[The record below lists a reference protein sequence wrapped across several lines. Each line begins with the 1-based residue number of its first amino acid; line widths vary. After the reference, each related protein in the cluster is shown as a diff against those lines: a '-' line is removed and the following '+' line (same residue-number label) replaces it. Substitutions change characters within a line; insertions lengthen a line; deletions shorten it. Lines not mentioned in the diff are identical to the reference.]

1 MKFSNLLLALLCST
15 LLATTCY
22 GHAGDSSLLNSADL
36 AKASSLQI
44 KVEPEFWWAG
54 MHNPQLQLMI
64 YADGVSLDSVNIQGQ
79 GIELSSTSTTDNPDY
94 IFINLDIG
102 HAKAQ
107 TFTVKFTSQMNR
119 EREFSYQLKPRS
131 QDSAKRRG
139 FSNKDVI
146 YLITPDRFVNGDSGN
161 DNHNSMLERVE
172 RSNKDGRHG
181 GDIKGI
187 IESLDYLSSLGVTQ
201 LWINPLTE
209 NNQANYSYHG
219 YSVTD
224 HYRIDPRYGT
234 NQDYV
239 TLSKLAA
246 DKGIGIIKD
255 VVVNHI
261 GSNHWWMNDLP
272 SKDWVNLKPAP
283 EAAGTDTSIEPST
296 KTSTKTSTQA
306 SAQGQISGSGIDSNS
321 ISFTSHYRTTVQDPY
336 SVKSDKDDFVNG
348 WFVESM
354 PDLNQTQP
362 LLATY
367 LIQNSIWWIE
377 FANLSGIREDTY
389 SYADKQF
396 LTQWVDAILDEYPDF
411 NIVGEEWSA
420 NPITVSYWQRGKSNS
435 DGYRSSLPSLMDFP
449 LYETLIGALNEP
461 EGWGSGL
468 ITLYEFLAND
478 LVYADPT
485 ALVLFEGNH
494 DTNRLYSLLGDD
506 LALTQMAMAYVL
518 TSNRVPQL
526 FYGTEILMTS
536 PSKDRN
542 DGLVRADFPGGWQ
555 GDLVSAFDAS
565 TLSKDQLAM
574 KQFTQTLIKFRKTSH
589 AIHSGGLRHYAPQ
602 DGIYV
607 QVRCDTKSC
616 SDGAKLMTI
625 YNKNSHSIELD
636 LTPFA
641 DLLNVNLTGKNVITS
656 EEVKLNE
663 PLRLD
668 SKGVTMLDI
677 IH

>member
-1 MKFSNLLLALLCST
+1 LLCST
-15 LLATTCY
+15 LIATTFY
-22 GHAGDSSLLNSADL
+22 SHAGDSSPLNSADS

-64 YADGVSLDSVNIQGQ
+64 YGEAISNDSVNIQGQ
-79 GIELSSTSTTDNPDY
+79 GIGLNSTKKSDNPNY
-94 IFINLDIG
+94 LFIYLDIS

-107 TFTVKFTSQMNR
+107 TFTVKLTSPMGH

-131 QDSAKRRG
+131 PNSAKRQG

-146 YLITPDRFVNGDSGN
+146 YLITPDRFVNGDNSN
-161 DNHNSMLERVE
+161 DNHKSMLEQVE

-181 GDIKGI
+181 GDIQGI
-187 IESLDYLSSLGVTQ
+187 INSLDYLANLGVTQ

-234 NQDYV
+234 NQDYA
-239 TLSKLAA
+239 TLSQLAA
-246 DKGIGIIKD
+246 EKGIGIIAD

-261 GSNHWWMNDLP
+261 GSNHWWMKDLP
-272 SKDWVNLKPAP
+272 GRDWVNLPTAKSSA
-283 EAAGTDTSIEPST
+283 
-296 KTSTKTSTQA
+296 STQ
-306 SAQGQISGSGIDSNS
+306 GQAIDIDIDIDIDINS
-321 ISFTSHYRTTVQDPY
+321 IGFTSHYRTTVQDPY
-336 SVKSDKDDFVNG
+336 AVKSDKDDFVNG

-377 FANLSGIREDTY
+377 YANLSGIREDTY
-389 SYADKQF
+389 SYADKHF

-420 NPITVSYWQRGKSNS
+420 NPITVSYWQRGKSNP

-449 LYETLIGALNEP
+449 LYETLISALNEP

-468 ITLYEFLAND
+468 ISLYEFLAND

-494 DTNRLYSLLGDD
+494 DTNRLYSLLGED

-555 GDLVSAFDAS
+555 GDLVSAFDTA

-574 KQFTQTLIKFRKTSH
+574 KQFTQALLKFRKTSH

-607 QVRCDTKSC
+607 QVRCETKSC

-636 LTPFA
+636 LAQFA
-641 DLLNVNLTGKNVITS
+641 DLLDINLIGKNVITH
-656 EEVKLNE
+656 EQLKLNE

-668 SKGVTMLDI
+668 SKGVTIIDI